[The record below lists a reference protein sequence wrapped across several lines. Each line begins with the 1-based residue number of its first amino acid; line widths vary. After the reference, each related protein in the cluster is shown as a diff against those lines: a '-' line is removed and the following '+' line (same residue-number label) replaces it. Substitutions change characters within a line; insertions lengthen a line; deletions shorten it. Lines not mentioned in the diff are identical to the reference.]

1 MQESTCLQSPSKRHS
16 SVLFARP
23 SFAEGVSRI
32 FDLGGTLS
40 VCNRCETGEDADYWA
55 IWSDWCAIG
64 SDLQSAAQELE
75 VH

>member
-1 MQESTCLQSPSKRHS
+1 MQELACLQGTGKRHS
-16 SVLFARP
+16 NFLFARP
-23 SFAEGVSRI
+23 SFIEGVSRI

-40 VCNRCETGEDADYWA
+40 VYNRCETGEDADCWA
-55 IWSDWCAIG
+55 IWSDRCAIG